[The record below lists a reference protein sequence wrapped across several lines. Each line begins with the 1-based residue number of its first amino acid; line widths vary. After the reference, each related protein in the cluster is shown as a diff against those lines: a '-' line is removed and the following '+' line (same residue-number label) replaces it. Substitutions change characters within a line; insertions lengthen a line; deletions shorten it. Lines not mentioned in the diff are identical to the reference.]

1 MNKVILLIP
10 YYNNPEGLYKSLN
23 SISDLESI
31 DVLVVD
37 DGSDFG
43 FDTNLV
49 ETNFKAN
56 GSLFVEKLEVNS
68 GIEHALNKGLEF
80 ILERSYTYVARLDCG
95 DVCLPNRF
103 GIQETFLKAHPAVA
117 LVGTNVEFVD
127 HNGQILYSLKM
138 PSKDHRI
145 RKRMYLNAMHIHPT
159 IMFRSE
165 ILNTIGLYPTN
176 YKAAEDYA
184 FFFKILAH
192 YKLANI
198 NQVLVQCESNSKG
211 ISTIQRKMQAKNRI
225 RIIWENF
232 YFGLYPIY
240 GLLRAFLLYLIPLR
254 LLNFLKRTFK

>member
-23 SISDLESI
+23 SISNEENL
-31 DVLVVD
+31 DVLIID
-37 DGSDFG
+37 DGSESS
-43 FDTNLV
+43 FDMRLT
-49 ETNFKAN
+49 ETYFKAK
-56 GSLFVEKLEVNS
+56 GQLFFEKLEKNS

-80 ILERSYTYVARLDCG
+80 VVKRPYTYVARLDCG

-103 GIQETFLKAHPAVA
+103 EIQEKFLNTHSDIA
-117 LVGTNVEFVD
+117 LVGTNVNFID
-127 HNGQILYSLKM
+127 QNGHILYNLKM
-138 PSKDHRI
+138 PSDDKRI
-145 RKRMYLNAMHIHPT
+145 RKMMYLNAMHIHPT

-165 ILNTIGLYPTN
+165 ILNTTGLYPTN

-184 FFFKILAH
+184 FFFKVLDH

-198 NQVLVQCESNSKG
+198 DKVLVQCESNSKG

-232 YFGLYPIY
+232 YFGFYPIY